1 MSSDSAHIVSS
12 PRPPAR
18 HRLAPQQRRVSSVA
32 STRLVGSTRRTL
44 TVRPTLLLHR
54 HVFGHARCNPPKPRL
69 AAQTPQPYSVAL
81 PNHGDNIP
89 HNNPGHNRSTRAS
102 APKHQN
108 KSVPSATSTIQYNNQ
123 PVRNRNEH
131 PHLAAQHDDTN
142 MTRLAHSSGRTL
154 TARRSAPQHRGLK
167 RHPISQPQLLS
178 PLHWGLHRASV

>member
-1 MSSDSAHIVSS
+1 MSSASAHIVSS

-44 TVRPTLLLHR
+44 TVRLTLLLHR
-54 HVFGHARCNPPKPRL
+54 HVFGHARCNPPKPML
-69 AAQTPQPYSVAL
+69 AARTPQPYSVAL

-102 APKHQN
+102 TPKHQN
-108 KSVPSATSTIQYNNQ
+108 KSAPSATSTIQHHQ
-123 PVRNRNEH
+123 TLASPPR
-131 PHLAAQHDDTN
+131 PPAALAALHTTN
-142 MTRLAHSSGRTL
+142 LTRLARSSGRTL